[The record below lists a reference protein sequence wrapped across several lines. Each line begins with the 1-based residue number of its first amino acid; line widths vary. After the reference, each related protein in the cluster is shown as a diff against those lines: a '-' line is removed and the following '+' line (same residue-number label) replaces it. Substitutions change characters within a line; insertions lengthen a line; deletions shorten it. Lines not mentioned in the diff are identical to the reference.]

1 MKKSRFNRDEKRK
14 IINYI
19 QEILNIKIISPR
31 KHSSKECD
39 EDIKKIFQECYMNTP
54 NTYVKE
60 KYTKEKHIKEG
71 DLRVKELEKLL
82 ISKNID
88 NDLLTKEVLK
98 LSKENRELK
107 KKLRSRKIFW
117 IF

>member
-1 MKKSRFNRDEKRK
+1 MKKSKFNRDEKRK
-14 IINYI
+14 IISYI
-19 QEILNIKIISPR
+19 QELLDIKIISPR

-60 KYTKEKHIKEG
+60 KYTKEG
-71 DLRVKELEKLL
+71 DFRVKELENLL

-107 KKLRSRKIFW
+107 TKLRSRKIFG

>member
-1 MKKSRFNRDEKRK
+1 MKKSKFNRDEKRK

-19 QEILNIKIISPR
+19 QELLDIKIISPR

-39 EDIKKIFQECYMNTP
+39 EDIKKIFYECYMNTP
-54 NTYVKE
+54 NTYMKE
-60 KYTKEKHIKEG
+60 KYVKEG
-71 DLRVKELEKLL
+71 DFKLKELENLL

-98 LSKENRELK
+98 LSKENRDLK
-107 KKLRSRKIFW
+107 TKLRSQKIFG